1 VKSLQIRLT
10 EEQIAALDELVK
22 SGYFSSRNEATREAV
37 RLLLLE
43 FSRKSKLRLGI
54 VGPFKLTT
62 EELLERLI
70 SGDTRPDPSLVAKAK
85 RLLEPEP

>member
-1 VKSLQIRLT
+1 MKSIQIRLT
-10 EEQIAALDELVK
+10 DEQIKALNELVK
-22 SGYFSSRNEATREAV
+22 SGYFTSRNEATREAV
-37 RLLLLE
+37 RRLLLD

-62 EELLERLI
+62 EELLERLK
-70 SGDTRPDPSLVAKAK
+70 SGDTRLESQLVAKAK